1 MAISLEEVVKNK
13 GYIGGLK
20 SDANPKT
27 RDWWVDV
34 IDWVVILDPQKVAV
48 AVEKLKAAI
57 DEAVSAGK
65 KVLIIYEKSLLR
77 EEIEQMAAKKGVYY
91 LNYKVPGGILTNFDT
106 ILKRVRSMNE
116 LRDFINS
123 PQFQLLTKK
132 EKLTKERELQKLEM
146 VYKGIK
152 DLDSHPD
159 LVIVVDGMYK
169 PSLLDEVKKSRIP
182 YFVITSP
189 SLNRELDE
197 DRIVVTNVQ
206 SYKALRSLLEYV
218 LS

>member
-1 MAISLEEVVKNK
+1 MAISLEEVVKNR

-27 RDWWVDV
+27 RDWWVDIV
-34 IDWVVILDPQKVAV
+34 NGVVILNPEKIAV
-48 AVEKLKAAI
+48 AIEKLKEEVDKALA
-57 DEAVSAGK
+57 EGK
-65 KVLIIYEKSLLR
+65 RVLIIYEKSLLR
-77 EEIEQMAAKKGVYY
+77 EEIEQLAPKKGVYY

-106 ILKRVRSMNE
+106 ILKRVKSMNE
-116 LRDFINS
+116 LREFINS

-132 EKLTKERELQKLEM
+132 EKLTKERQLHKLEM

-169 PSLLDEVKKSRIP
+169 PSLLDEVKKSKIP

-189 SLNRELDE
+189 SLNRELEE
-197 DRIVVTNVQ
+197 DKILVTNVQ
-206 SYKALRSLLEYV
+206 SYRTLKSILEYV

>member
-27 RDWWVDV
+27 RDWWVDI
-34 IDWVVILDPQKVAV
+34 IDGVVVLDPQKIVFAI
-48 AVEKLKAAI
+48 ERLKKLVN
-57 DEAVSAGK
+57 EALTAWK
-65 KVLIIYEKSLLR
+65 KVLVIYEKSLLR
-77 EEIEQMAAKKGVYY
+77 EELEQLATKKGVYY
-91 LNYKVPGGILTNFDT
+91 LNYKVPGWILTNFDT

-116 LRDFINS
+116 LREFINS

-132 EKLTKERELQKLEM
+132 EKLTKERELQKLEI

-169 PSLLDEVKKSRIP
+169 PSLLDEVKKSGIP

-189 SLNRELDE
+189 SLNRELDK

-206 SYKALRSLLEYV
+206 SYRTLKSVLEYIF
-218 LS
+218 S